1 MAWPGISNTHRM
13 RRGDRL
19 FAGTHEFVIE
29 PRPDGTVL
37 FTHVEDVTGLL
48 FPVFHVVMGGA
59 IQRHHDDLNAALKDR
74 AERSA
79 RL

>member
-1 MAWPGISNTHRM
+1 MVWPGIGHTHRM

-37 FTHVEDVTGLL
+37 FPHVEDVTGLL
-48 FPVFHVVMGGA
+48 FPVFHAVMGA
-59 IQRHHDDLNAALKDR
+59 
-74 AERSA
+74 RSSDTMTT
-79 RL
+79 